1 MGVLEFIDF
10 FFQTLDANNFEIIM
24 VSLHNLRISK
34 EGDMKMDSVINLT
47 DIFNLGNVII
57 YFIAINL
64 IAFFTMWIDKRKA
77 KNRFMEN

>member
-1 MGVLEFIDF
+1 M
-10 FFQTLDANNFEIIM
+10 N
-24 VSLHNLRISK
+24 SS
-34 EGDMKMDSVINLT
+34 INLI
-47 DIFNLGNVII
+47 DIFNVKNIII

>member
-1 MGVLEFIDF
+1 
-10 FFQTLDANNFEIIM
+10 
-24 VSLHNLRISK
+24 
-34 EGDMKMDSVINLT
+34 MKMDSVINLT
-47 DIFNLGNVII
+47 DIFSLKNIII

>member
-1 MGVLEFIDF
+1 MNDGKTLQFLYID
-10 FFQTLDANNFEIIM
+10 EK
-24 VSLHNLRISK
+24 K
-34 EGDMKMDSVINLT
+34 EKKMNSSINLI
-47 DIFNLGNVII
+47 DIFNVKNIII